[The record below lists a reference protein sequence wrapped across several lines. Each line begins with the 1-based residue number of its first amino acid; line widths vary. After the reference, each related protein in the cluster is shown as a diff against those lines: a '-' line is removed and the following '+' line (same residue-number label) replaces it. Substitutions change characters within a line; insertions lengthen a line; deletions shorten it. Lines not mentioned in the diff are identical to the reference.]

1 MKNYFF
7 MLIFAYLINCASP
20 PPIKMSNDVG
30 ALAVTVGLYAPVAL
44 MGAKAPEVVYF
55 LKVDPTKPYT
65 DSKDLFASNY
75 NKSDRF
81 YYFNAQPGSYV
92 AVAAFY
98 KVSAQPGSG
107 SSTTSKA
114 GGGTVTVSIQPGPT
128 DYITFFSEE
137 VAKSTLVKLDSG
149 KVSYMGNLT
158 VDMSLKLEGADK
170 LQTHISNLIKPG
182 ALNTSL
188 GKSMLS
194 GSYNYIGTLKKN
206 DTSDTSKKE
215 FKETASTKELE
226 ESDWKKGL

>member
-1 MKNYFF
+1 MRKYFIPI
-7 MLIFAYLINCASP
+7 MFAYLISCASP
-20 PPIKMSNDVG
+20 PPIRMSNEVG
-30 ALAVTVGLYAPVAL
+30 ALAINVGLYAPVAL
-44 MGAKAPEVVYF
+44 MGSKAPEVVYF
-55 LKVDPTKPYT
+55 LKVDPSKPYT
-65 DSKDLFASNY
+65 DSKEIFASNY

-107 SSTTSKA
+107 ASASSQA

-137 VAKSTLVKLDSG
+137 VAKSTVVKLEAG
-149 KVSYMGNLT
+149 KVAYMGNLT
-158 VDMSLKLEGADK
+158 VDMSLKVENADK
-170 LQTHISNLIKPG
+170 LQTHSSNLIKPG

-188 GKSMLS
+188 GKSMLA
-194 GSYNYIGTLKKN
+194 GSYNYLGSLKKN
-206 DTSDTSKKE
+206 DTSEASKKG
-215 FKETASTKELE
+215 FKETASSKELE